1 VGNKSDHKGFGQNKK
16 PFLTTAHDL
25 WSPTPQIYL
34 CVSISTMGLQS
45 SKIHHPCC
53 VPAHGKRPSQD
64 DMQSKVTE
72 TTVDSS
78 ILLPSP
84 PFREPSRDASTAA
97 TGTRGNPNHNLRRGS
112 RSFPSLPQQAT
123 MSNTRRRKNQDDM
136 HTMRVPSLQ
145 RGDSDPEQGAGSAS
159 VPVKCPPR
167 KTSSA
172 TGHGLP
178 AISPPEGEDSQILMR
193 MYDTRTW
200 EMYQRITEARKH
212 SQYSQTH
219 PPLSQLPSE
228 SPSEWE
234 HLQHDY
240 MDSPESSHEMVFLF
254 DFD

>member
-1 VGNKSDHKGFGQNKK
+1 
-16 PFLTTAHDL
+16 
-25 WSPTPQIYL
+25 
-34 CVSISTMGLQS
+34 MGLQS
-45 SKIHHPCC
+45 SKIYLPWCA
-53 VPAHGKRPSQD
+53 PAHGKRPSQD

-72 TTVDSS
+72 TTEDSY
-78 ILLPSP
+78 IQPSP
-84 PFREPSRDASTAA
+84 PFRDSSRNASTTA
-97 TGTRGNPNHNLRRGS
+97 TSARGNLDQKLRRGS
-112 RSFPSLPQQAT
+112 RSFPSLLPQPVT
-123 MSNTRRRKNQDDM
+123 MSTTRRRKNQYDM
-136 HTMRVPSLQ
+136 RTMRGPSLQ
-145 RGDSDPEQGAGSAS
+145 REDLDLEQGAGSTS

-172 TGHGLP
+172 TGYGQP
-178 AISPPEGEDSQILMR
+178 AISPPEGEDAQYLMKV
-193 MYDTRTW
+193 YDTRTW

-219 PPLSQLPSE
+219 PPLSQVPSE